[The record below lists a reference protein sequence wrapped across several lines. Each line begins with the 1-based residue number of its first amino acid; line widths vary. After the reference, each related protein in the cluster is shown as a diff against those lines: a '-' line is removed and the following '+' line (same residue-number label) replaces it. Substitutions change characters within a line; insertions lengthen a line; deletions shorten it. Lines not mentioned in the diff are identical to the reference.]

1 MRCSTSV
8 IENGKN
14 DEYILTF
21 ALSISYSLPSEQIHL
36 SSQQHN
42 ATTNFKFPPISK
54 DVHISKIPQSA
65 SHPHPPSHHHNPAH
79 HNYPATIKPPNIP
92 TLATLIFRFGNR
104 YGNPTSARDESIQFA
119 GQSDGGKRA
128 PWAGRNAF
136 VPATRLVNT
145 GAMSAS
151 GVGGDATSMTSPSPS
166 IPTTTTTS
174 RTASQDKVAVLKN
187 YQSWIDSQ
195 PRSDSE
201 REVLQDMPWLCESCV
216 LSFMAGKEKQ
226 YTSVT
231 TAKDKG
237 AATGLEGVFRGQQEV
252 FEMPCGGS
260 GCSRSARSR
269 DHILM

>member
-1 MRCSTSV
+1 MSTV
-8 IENGKN
+8 HL
-14 DEYILTF
+14 D
-21 ALSISYSLPSEQIHL
+21 LSTLHLAFPSIRANPSLIPTTEPYNQLQIPS
-36 SSQQHN
+36 
-42 ATTNFKFPPISK
+42 PISK
-54 DVHISKIPQSA
+54 DAHISKIPQSA
-65 SHPHPPSHHHNPAH
+65 GHPHPPSHHNNPAH
-79 HNYPATIKPPNIP
+79 HDYPATIKPPNIP
-92 TLATLIFRFGNR
+92 TLATLVSRSGNR
-104 YGNPTSARDESIQFA
+104 YGDATSTRDESM
-119 GQSDGGKRA
+119 GGRGMGVHVRA
-128 PWAGRNAF
+128 PLAGRDAF
-136 VPATRLVNT
+136 VPATRLLNT

-151 GVGGDATSMTSPSPS
+151 GVGGDVTSMTSPSPS

-195 PRSDSE
+195 SRSDSE

-216 LSFMAGKEKQ
+216 LSFMAGKEKR

-237 AATGLEGVFRGQQEV
+237 AGTGVEGVFQGQQEV

-260 GCSRSARSR
+260 GCSRSAPSR